1 MSTTNKDDEWFIPA
15 IKSLSKKK
23 NISQEL
29 QLGNMCT
36 HCVCSKQCNG
46 THNKDGIDY
55 LDPRDIPYIFKSFC
69 KDPRKN
75 CKEINDAI
83 QKLIIDPESILY
95 EEKIDPIVITCVHN
109 HIYRSCNN
117 CNEGRTSTFMIGDD
131 EFRYCWSKLINGKN
145 NSHNE
150 KQNKNVFFG
159 IHWDV
164 KMIVIDNVIDSYEII
179 PFSKDFSKD
188 DYSYKENRRT
198 YDSPLTIDT
207 TRSERS
213 ERSFHKKD
221 SNSWSEPPTTI
232 STEFKGE
239 SNHEFNLLKKEL
251 KLLKQE
257 LTLKDREFGHDI
269 KESICEINELKYKFE
284 EISKENDLNKNKLS
298 IQKET
303 LVNEIRENID
313 LVDKTVVSQF
323 LNTYL

>member
-1 MSTTNKDDEWFIPA
+1 
-15 IKSLSKKK
+15 
-23 NISQEL
+23 
-29 QLGNMCT
+29 
-36 HCVCSKQCNG
+36 
-46 THNKDGIDY
+46 
-55 LDPRDIPYIFKSFC
+55 
-69 KDPRKN
+69 
-75 CKEINDAI
+75 
-83 QKLIIDPESILY
+83 
-95 EEKIDPIVITCVHN
+95 
-109 HIYRSCNN
+109 
-117 CNEGRTSTFMIGDD
+117 
-131 EFRYCWSKLINGKN
+131 
-145 NSHNE
+145 
-150 KQNKNVFFG
+150 
-159 IHWDV
+159 
-164 KMIVIDNVIDSYEII
+164 MIVIDNVIDSYEII

-207 TRSERS
+207 ARSERSERS

-221 SNSWSEPPTTI
+221 SNSWSEPATTI

-323 LNTYL
+323 LSTYL